1 MRRAV
6 ALVLVAV
13 TAIAVLMGVD
23 AVRIRGDLAVVRDE
37 MGLVRATLA
46 DADVPGDA
54 LATAVAAAERADERA
69 HRLHWT
75 AARHIPLLGR
85 SVTTVQR
92 IATLTAAA
100 TDLVDRHVRAVAPVL
115 DGRSLDGASLRA
127 ARIALSDVPDAAVRS
142 AHEDLAATPEAW
154 LPGPI
159 AEARSDT
166 LSAAS
171 ELITVDSRLRV
182 GLRTIPAF
190 LGADGERRY
199 LVLLQ
204 NSAELRG
211 TGGLIGW
218 WGVVTVTDGRFRL
231 ERLGRENE
239 LGEFTDRTDVTADP
253 TFARRYAH
261 ADAVGDVHNVNVD
274 PDLPSVAP
282 VVLEQFR
289 PLVGGTLDGIV
300 AVDPFALA
308 TVLAG
313 TRIDL
318 PDELVPSGITDP
330 LPSEDL
336 PEVTTV
342 DAYRH
347 FRGTS
352 PERARF
358 LAAVAEA
365 GFSALLDL
373 DRDVAT
379 ARRVGHAAAGRHLQL
394 FSVHPQE
401 QDDLVALGI
410 AGHLGGPEGADLLS
424 VTANNAAGNKLDV
437 HVRHRMTGRIR
448 LVAPADATPGCAP
461 LQREATVRV
470 SVDNRVV
477 DADLDPYVIGS
488 PGPTGDLDGPLGL
501 NRTWFTVWAPDDTA
515 AVAGRDGTGDP
526 IRARVDAIR
535 EHVAVD
541 HVLDTPMRTTRA
553 YEIDLVGPVQA
564 PCEGT
569 GRRYELTWWRQ
580 AKGIPDEL
588 RIELEAPGW
597 TFDTIQV
604 RGGVDPAGTWGST
617 PPVTVTDTG
626 PTATITGTIGSD
638 LHVSVLLRP
647 DTNAGP

>member
-1 MRRAV
+1 MRRA
-6 ALVLVAV
+6 LTIVLVAV
-13 TAIAVLMGVD
+13 TAVALLMGVD

-37 MGLVRATLA
+37 MGLVRATVA
-46 DADVPGDA
+46 DAQVPEGA

-75 AARHIPLLGR
+75 AARHIPLLDR
-85 SVTTVQR
+85 SV
-92 IATLTAAA
+92 IAVRGIAALTAAA
-100 TDLVDRHVRAVAPVL
+100 TDLLDRQVRAVEPLL
-115 DGRSLDGASLRA
+115 DGRTLDGASLRA
-127 ARIALSDVPDAAVRS
+127 ARSALSDVPDALVRS
-142 AHEDLAATPEAW
+142 AREELAATPGTW
-154 LPGPI
+154 LPAPI
-159 AEARSDT
+159 AQARSEA

-171 ELITVDSRLRV
+171 ELITVDSQLRV
-182 GLRTIPAF
+182 AVRTIPAF
-190 LGADGERRY
+190 LGADGGRRY

-218 WGVVTVTDGRFRL
+218 WGVVTVTDGRFQL

-239 LGEFTDRTDVTADP
+239 LGEFADRNDVTADP

-261 ADAVGDVHNVNVD
+261 ADALGDVHNVNVD

-282 VVLEQFR
+282 LVLEQFR
-289 PLVGGTLDGIV
+289 PLVDGPLDGII
-300 AVDPFALA
+300 AIDPFALA

-318 PDELVPSGITDP
+318 PDELVPSGVTDP
-330 LPSEDL
+330 LPSEEL

-347 FRGTS
+347 FGGTT

-401 QDDLVALGI
+401 QDGLVALGV
-410 AGHLGGPEGADLLS
+410 AGHLGGSEGADLLS

-448 LVAPADATPGCAP
+448 LVPPAPAAPGCGP
-461 LQREATVRV
+461 LRREATVRV
-470 SVDNRVV
+470 AVDNRAV

-488 PGPTGDLDGPLGL
+488 PGLTGDLDGPLGL
-501 NRTWFTVWAPDDTA
+501 NRTWFTVWAPGDTA

-604 RGGVDPAGTWGST
+604 SGGVDPAGTWGTT
-617 PPVTVTDTG
+617 PPLAVTNTG
-626 PTATITGTIGSD
+626 ATATITGTVGSD

-647 DTNAGP
+647 DTSAGA